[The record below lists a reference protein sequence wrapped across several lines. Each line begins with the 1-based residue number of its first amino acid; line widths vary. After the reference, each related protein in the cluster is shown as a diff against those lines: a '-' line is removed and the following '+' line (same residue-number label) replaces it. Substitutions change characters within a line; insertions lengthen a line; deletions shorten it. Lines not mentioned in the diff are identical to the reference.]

1 MGAWSLV
8 IPNEIAKGNN
18 MNRYRRRP
26 RGFTLMEIL
35 LVLAILVVLASMVT
49 LGYSQIQ
56 KGANIKAAK
65 TQLNLLESAVNAYS
79 IDVGTLPSSLESL
92 VQLPPDLP
100 RPDKWNG
107 SYLAKTQLPVD
118 PWNQPYQYEIIDQS
132 TGKFRIWSN
141 GPDLQ
146 PGSSDDVSTTQ

>member
-1 MGAWSLV
+1 
-8 IPNEIAKGNN
+8 
-18 MNRYRRRP
+18 MNQRRTRRRAA
-26 RGFTLMEIL
+26 FTLMEIL

-79 IDVGTLPSSLESL
+79 IDVGTLPSNLEAL
-92 VQLPPDLP
+92 VQVPGDLP
-100 RPDKWNG
+100 RPDKWSG
-107 SYLAKTQLPVD
+107 PYLAKTNLPVD
-118 PWNQPYQYEIIDQS
+118 PWNQPYQYEITDQS

>member
-1 MGAWSLV
+1 M
-8 IPNEIAKGNN
+8 K
-18 MNRYRRRP
+18 RRPLRP

-49 LGYSQIQ
+49 LGYSNIQ
-56 KGANIKAAK
+56 KGANVKAAK

-79 IDVGTLPSSLESL
+79 IDVGTLPSNLEAL
-92 VQLPPDLP
+92 VQVPGDLA

-107 SYLAKTQLPVD
+107 PYLAKTTLPVD
-118 PWNQPYQYEIIDQS
+118 PWNQPYQYEITDQS

-141 GPDLQ
+141 GPDQQ

>member
-1 MGAWSLV
+1 
-8 IPNEIAKGNN
+8 
-18 MNRYRRRP
+18 MNRRPRRP

-56 KGANIKAAK
+56 RRSYVNAAK
-65 TQLNLLESAVNAYS
+65 TQLGLLETAVNAYS
-79 IDVGTLPSSLESL
+79 IDVGTLPSNLEGL
-92 VQLPPDLP
+92 LQAPGDLP
-100 RPDKWNG
+100 RPEKWG
-107 SYLAKTQLPVD
+107 GPYLAKSQLPTD
-118 PWNQPYQYEIIDQS
+118 PWNRPYQYEITDPS

-141 GPDLQ
+141 GPDQQ